1 MKTNSELCVN
11 LWYYL
16 DAQTGLV
23 FLVSGRVYTLGGTR
37 EEKRRLLGLLAETDF
52 RTAPTFALPP
62 HAQLMESGLD
72 AGEGLMLPEMVD
84 LFHSE
89 VFAPVWE
96 HLWEEL
102 ATVGGGEEPAL
113 GWTWP
118 VPGCALCL
126 TTCIVEYEDGRL
138 EPLVM
143 PMGEGPETMACLWG
157 PNAGDAQESF

>member
-1 MKTNSELCVN
+1 MKNRDTELCVN

-23 FLVSGRVYTLGGTR
+23 FLISGRVYALAGTW
-37 EEKRRLLGLLAETDF
+37 EEKRRILGQLAATDF
-52 RTAPTFALPP
+52 YLAPVFPLPSQVNAL
-62 HAQLMESGLD
+62 EVGLD
-72 AGEGLMLPEMVD
+72 AEEGLLLPEMVD

-89 VFAPVWE
+89 VFSPVWQY
-96 HLWEEL
+96 LWSKL
-102 ATVGGGEEPAL
+102 AARGTDEIGM

-118 VPGCALCL
+118 TPGTCLCL

-143 PMGEGPETMACLWG
+143 PMEKGGRADGCQFMLG
-157 PNAGDAQESF
+157 GSRG